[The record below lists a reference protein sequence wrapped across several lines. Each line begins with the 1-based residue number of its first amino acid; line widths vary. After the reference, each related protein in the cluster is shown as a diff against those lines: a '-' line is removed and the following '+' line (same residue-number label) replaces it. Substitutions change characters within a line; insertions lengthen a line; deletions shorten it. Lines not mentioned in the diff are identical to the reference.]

1 MPGFYLLPWG
11 SQYTRTS
18 SPAGMGSPLLLL
30 LLALLTTIT
39 KAKAFSRCEP
49 AHVLQEEGLDGYG
62 GYSLASCEFQ
72 SPVCPLPFLP
82 NCCSTESTFNTAA
95 QSIEADG
102 GADYSIFQ
110 ISSQLWC
117 TDDRSPSDNRCRMAC
132 RDTTALLPQS
142 QPQEWR
148 QQPEPSFTPWPKWS
162 HGDMRGPTWAT
173 RCLWPQEVQ
182 GDEWL
187 GPTPLSA
194 CADCGVSSRGCASLP
209 ADLLLSNITGDII
222 CAKRIVRNPQGMN
235 AWEGWAMHCKG
246 RELSE
251 WVEGCDL

>member
-1 MPGFYLLPWG
+1 
-11 SQYTRTS
+11 
-18 SPAGMGSPLLLL
+18 MGSPLLLL
-30 LLALLTTIT
+30 LLVSLLTTIT

-62 GYSLASCEFQ
+62 GYSLASREFQ
-72 SPVCPLPFLP
+72 SRLPTAFPSQLLRHSLNAFCPCPGLCVAF
-82 NCCSTESTFNTAA
+82 NESIFNTAA

-117 TDDRSPSDNRCRMAC
+117 IDDRSPSDNHCRMAC

-148 QQPEPSFTPWPKWS
+148 QQPEPSSSAQLHPLAKMEPWR
-162 HGDMRGPTWAT
+162 HEGPNLGNPMPVAT
-173 RCLWPQEVQ
+173 
-182 GDEWL
+182 GN
-187 GPTPLSA
+187 
-194 CADCGVSSRGCASLP
+194 
-209 ADLLLSNITGDII
+209 LLLSNVTGDII

-246 RELSE
+246 QELSE

>member
-1 MPGFYLLPWG
+1 
-11 SQYTRTS
+11 
-18 SPAGMGSPLLLL
+18 LLLL
-30 LLALLTTIT
+30 LVSLLTTIT

-62 GYSLASCEFQ
+62 GYSLASRLCVAF
-72 SPVCPLPFLP
+72 
-82 NCCSTESTFNTAA
+82 NESIFNTAA

-117 TDDRSPSDNRCRMAC
+117 IDDRSPSDNHCRMAC
-132 RDTTALLPQS
+132 RD
-142 QPQEWR
+142 
-148 QQPEPSFTPWPKWS
+148 
-162 HGDMRGPTWAT
+162 
-173 RCLWPQEVQ
+173 
-182 GDEWL
+182 
-187 GPTPLSA
+187 
-194 CADCGVSSRGCASLP
+194 
-209 ADLLLSNITGDII
+209 LLLSNVTGDII

-246 RELSE
+246 QELSE